1 MSEPTNTPAS
11 PDELIETE
19 EGIELQE
26 EELDRVSGGVGS
38 AVKTTPWK

>member
-19 EGIELQE
+19 DGIELQE
-26 EELDRVSGGVGS
+26 EDLNRVSGGAAS
-38 AVKTTPWK
+38 VKTTPWK